1 MSQESNLIEKISHL
15 YWLLHK
21 QQRRAAHHGEGP
33 MADTSSG
40 QGRILAFLKIKD
52 GISTKELSYLLGI
65 RVSSLNELLA
75 KLEKS
80 GYLYREPSE
89 QDKRVMLIKL
99 TEKGKSEEK
108 PPADRPDVFASL
120 SVEEQASFDDYLDRI
135 ILTMEENMTMNCSK
149 SNNHEKIQH
158 FRKHRGNKEFHK
170 FHRRGHG
177 HGEKEHKCCK
187 EESKASKEHQCKNH
201 SHHDHGHAHGHGHG
215 HGEGKCCHDE

>member
-15 YWLLHK
+15 YWLLHR
-21 QQRRAAHHGEGP
+21 QQRRASHHGEGP

-52 GISTKELSYLLGI
+52 GISTKDLSYLLGI

-75 KLEKS
+75 KLEKG

-108 PPADRPDVFASL
+108 PPSDTPKVFDSL
-120 SVEEQASFDDYLDRI
+120 SEEEQASLNDYLDRI
-135 ILTMEENMTMNCSK
+135 IQTMEENLAMNYSTFD
-149 SNNHEKIQH
+149 NHETIQH
-158 FRKHRGNKEFHK
+158 IRKHMGNKG
-170 FHRRGHG
+170 FHRFHRAAQEHDDR
-177 HGEKEHKCCK
+177 HHKCCK
-187 EESKASKEHQCKNH
+187 EKEHSKEEHQCKNH
-201 SHHDHGHAHGHGHG
+201 DHRGRGRGRG
-215 HGEGKCCHDE
+215 KGKCCRDEQHAHF